1 MSHLSKYKKYL
12 LGLGALLMTATLGS
26 AGVQLVQD
34 SMVANASVYG
44 EQLTESGEA
53 TVEVEGDVELT
64 EDLVVNGDK
73 TLTGDGTLTLNG
85 NITVKTGAT
94 LTVEE
99 NIEINA
105 NDADHG
111 IVVEAGAEVILNG
124 TVITNATSGI
134 QNKGTVT
141 ANNIQIKD
149 VTKHGIYNAGT
160 FSGNGVVITNVGDL
174 GVSNAGEMEISGL
187 TVSGTASKVIYNSAA
202 GNAKITGASVD
213 GTSATHDYL
222 VDNNGGKLELI
233 DTTIE
238 NAKTNAVYNRNSAQT
253 TVSNVILD
261 YMGGNGIL
269 VESGCTLTGD
279 KLVVNHV
286 NLADNSE
293 GFAIKNSGN
302 VDNLNNVT
310 FGDYSAD
317 VTGSGCGLDTT
328 TASGVGKTALWLE
341 AGTYTGSGLTIKN
354 TDENAI
360 YNKAVANIGDLTIH
374 GASSGINC
382 RNNGWVTLSGTN
394 SIANLSGSAVRTYGA
409 ESATYNNGVKL
420 ASGAAMAV
428 DTVGSHAINN
438 KGSFLAAA
446 DSSLT
451 VKNVEGTGIN
461 AINNNGGLMSL
472 GNVDIDGV
480 HVAITT
486 YVDSSDNSTKINTNS
501 GNGIMNNSELAINGA
516 VTIQNIYITPA
527 DGLKDNSNGSG
538 VVVKNG
544 GKITG
549 KGSVT
554 VIGPETTDSTST
566 ELPLHNGI
574 YLQSTKMSLE
584 GGVTVENAAN
594 QGIYIGEANGVLNA
608 GSVTIKN
615 VSGNG
620 IYINNT
626 SGAMNVSGPI
636 VIDNAATNGINNN
649 GGGDITAQSISV
661 SNITQNNGIANGTG
675 GTIEVKHDITISNIS
690 GTTDGKTQG
699 NGISLGS
706 GIIEAGGNVTITNVL
721 TSGNT
726 DNTSNNGIYAKGSLF
741 ADGNITVDGVAAG
754 HGMFLYQTGVVHSF
768 KDISV
773 SNITKEGKQGMYL
786 ADAVSTSKQVC
797 NVTAVNVTVSN
808 VGGNGILISNHL
820 GNTFVATGTVK
831 ITDVVK
837 GRGFSNQG
845 GTVAVKNLEIS
856 NIQANYNAIENKGGF
871 NVTGTTVKVDGI
883 VAGGHGLYNEGVF
896 RTTAKCTTTITNV
909 NGTKP
914 NGIHVAKGSVKLGN
928 VVIDGVTAT
937 STTDTKA
944 GNGIYN
950 AGTLQLDGTV
960 TIANV
965 NSGKKDHTTNAGI
978 VGASGS
984 KITGKGSVTVGSAT
998 TTTDTFYNGIFLDAC
1013 SMKVKGDVSVY
1024 YANNQGI
1031 YVANANAAFGAKN
1044 VTVDT
1049 ATEQGVLVNNAAGS
1063 FAATGDVVLSN
1074 AKRGLQSYGT
1084 VTAKNIAV
1092 TNTTSNSYWIRG
1104 GTVTVT
1110 GDISADGS
1118 ADNGMAIAGGC
1129 KIKSDTITISN
1140 VTKNDGIRTEGGS
1153 TIEANTITISNIQSQ
1168 GIRFTNANTLK
1179 ATTVIINT
1187 TVTQNGLWISNA
1199 SANPTIEIKNLV
1211 LNAIGNRGVS
1221 ASAAITNADVN
1232 IGTLWYANFTNYKSD
1247 TVDAGCF
1254 GAIYNELPTT

>member
-1 MSHLSKYKKYL
+1 MIRINKKYL
-12 LGLGALLMTATLGS
+12 LGLGAVVMTLSIGCV
-26 AGVQLVQD
+26 GVSVVRD
-34 SMVANASVYG
+34 GIIANASVYG

-53 TVEVEGDVELT
+53 IVEVDGDVELN

-73 TLTGDGTLTLNG
+73 TLTGNGTLTLNG
-85 NITVKTGAT
+85 KITVTNGST

-105 NDADHG
+105 NNADHG
-111 IVVEAGAEVILNG
+111 IIVEAGAEVVLNG
-124 TVITNATSGI
+124 TVITNATNGI

-149 VTKHGIYNAGT
+149 VTKHGIYNGGT
-160 FSGNGVVITNVGDL
+160 FVGNGVAITNVGDL

-187 TVSGTASKVIYNSAA
+187 TVSGTASKAIYNAIA
-202 GNAKITGASVD
+202 GNAKITEASVD

-238 NAKTNAVYNRNSAQT
+238 NAKAIAVYNRNSADT
-253 TVSNVILD
+253 TVSNVIID
-261 YMGGNGIL
+261 YPGTHGIL
-269 VESGCTLTGD
+269 VEAGTKLSGN

-286 NLADNSE
+286 NLVDNSD
-293 GFAIKNSGN
+293 GFAIKNAGT
-302 VDNLNNVT
+302 VENLNQVT
-310 FGDYSAD
+310 FGDYDAD
-317 VTGSGCGLDTT
+317 VTGSGCELDTT

-360 YNKAVANIGDLTIH
+360 YNKATADIANLTVD

-382 RNNGWVTLSGTN
+382 RNNGWVILSGTN
-394 SIANLSGSAVRTYGA
+394 SVANLSGSAVRTYGA
-409 ESATYNNGVKL
+409 EGGTYNNGVKL
-420 ASGAAMAV
+420 ASGASMDV
-428 DTVGSHAINN
+428 DTVGSHGINN

-446 DSSLT
+446 DSALT
-451 VKNVEGTGIN
+451 VKNVKGTGIN

-472 GNVDIDGV
+472 GNVEVDGV
-480 HVAITT
+480 HVAINT
-486 YVDSSDNSTKINTNS
+486 YVDSSDNSTKINSNS
-501 GNGIMNNSELAINGA
+501 GNGIMNNSELTINGA
-516 VTIQNIYITPA
+516 VVIKNIYTSPT
-527 DGLKDNSNGSG
+527 DNLKDNSNGSG

-554 VIGPETTDSTST
+554 VIGPETVDSEST

-584 GGVTVENAAN
+584 GGITVENAAN
-594 QGIYIGEANGVLNA
+594 QGIYAGDANATLNA
-608 GSVTIKN
+608 GSVTVKN
-615 VSGNG
+615 VTGNG

-626 SGAMNVSGPI
+626 SGALTIAGPI
-636 VIDNAATNGINNN
+636 VVDGAGTNGINNN
-649 GGGDITAQSISV
+649 GGGDIVAQSISV
-661 SNITQNNGIANGTG
+661 SNVTQNNGIANGTG
-675 GTIEVKHDITISNIS
+675 GTIEVKHDIAISNIS
-690 GTTDGKTQG
+690 GTTTGTTQG

-706 GIIEAGGNVTITNVL
+706 GIIEAGGNVTITNVS

-741 ADGNITVDGVAAG
+741 ADGDITVDGVAAG

-768 KDISV
+768 KNITV
-773 SNITKEGKQGMYL
+773 KNITKEGKQGMYL

-797 NVTAVNVTVSN
+797 SVTGVDVTVSN

-820 GNTFVATGTVK
+820 GNSFIATGTLK
-831 ITDVVK
+831 ISDVVK

-845 GTVAVKNLEIS
+845 GTVAVGNLEIK
-856 NIQANYNAIENKGGF
+856 NIKANYNAIENKGGF

-1110 GDISADGS
+1110 GDISANGS
-1118 ADNGMAIAGGC
+1118 ADNGMAIAGAC

-1140 VTKNDGIRTEGGS
+1140 VTKNDGIRTEGSS
-1153 TIEANTITISNIQSQ
+1153 TIEANTIHISNIQSQ
-1168 GIRFTNANTLK
+1168 GIRITKINTIK
-1179 ATTVIINT
+1179 VNTVIIDT
-1187 TVTQNGLWISNA
+1187 TVSQNGLWI
-1199 SANPTIEIKNLV
+1199 ANTATEQPTIQITNLV
-1211 LNAIGNRGVS
+1211 LNSIANKGV
-1221 ASAAITNADVN
+1221 ASSVAITNSNLN

-1247 TVDAGCF
+1247 SVDAGCF
-1254 GAIYNELPTT
+1254 GEVKNELPAT